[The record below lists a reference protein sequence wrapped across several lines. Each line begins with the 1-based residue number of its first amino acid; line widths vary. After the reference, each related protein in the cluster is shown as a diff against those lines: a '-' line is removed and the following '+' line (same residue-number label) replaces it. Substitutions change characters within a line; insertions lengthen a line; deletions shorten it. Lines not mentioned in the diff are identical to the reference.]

1 MSQHTT
7 TWFGCAPDTETHP
20 EVAAR
25 ALVLRRA
32 VTRQHVARG
41 GSLLDPQSTAAA
53 VTQAFKD
60 LVGVIAMTRDA
71 SETARAARRVQV
83 VDDLDQQYRQ
93 LGEDP
98 KHAIACAERIRQ
110 LQYRREQEW
119 NALLAAIEAIPCL
132 AWAA

>member
-7 TWFGCAPDTETHP
+7 TWFGCVPDSDTHP

-25 ALVLRRA
+25 ALALRRA
-32 VTRQHVARG
+32 VTRQAVARG
-41 GSLLDPQSTAAA
+41 GSLLDPQSTAEA
-53 VTQAFKD
+53 VNQAFND

-71 SETARAARRVQV
+71 SWTARAARRVQV
-83 VDDLDQQYRQ
+83 VDDLDRQYRQ

-98 KHAIACAERIRQ
+98 KHAIACAERIRH
-110 LQYRREQEW
+110 LSYRREQEW
-119 NALLAAIEAIPCL
+119 TSLLAAIEAIPCL